1 MEPEYFLLIGVLV
14 LVAVIVFFRC
24 YLSRKAVVRRKLKNA
39 IDKHIS
45 GFMNGDIAKIVGMVD
60 IVGKPLYAPLSG
72 RKCAY
77 YYVLVEQRVSNGKST
92 YWKTIIE
99 EERAGEFLLKDGRYC
114 AHINTQKVKSYL
126 VQDRIY
132 TSGFMED
139 ATEVLE
145 KYLCAHG
152 HKSENFIGLN
162 KSLRYKEGV
171 LEQGEVVAA
180 MGRGEWK
187 DAAQFNL
194 SITLDRVLVIAAT
207 DDEPVYLSD
216 DPATV
221 RSIYS

>member
-1 MEPEYFLLIGVLV
+1 MEPEYFLLIGVLL
-14 LVAVIVFFRC
+14 LVAVIVFFR
-24 YLSRKAVVRRKLKNA
+24 YYYSRKAVVLRKLKNA
-39 IDKHIS
+39 VDKHIS
-45 GFMNGDIAKIVGMVD
+45 GFVNGNIAKIVGRVD
-60 IVGKPLYAPLSG
+60 IVGNPLYAPLSG

-77 YYVLVEQRVSNGKST
+77 YYVMVEQRVSNGKST
-92 YWKTIIE
+92 YWKPIIE
-99 EERAGEFLLKDGRYC
+99 EERAGEFLVKDGRYSV
-114 AHINTQKVKSYL
+114 HINALKVKSYL

-145 KYLCAHG
+145 KFLRAHG
-152 HKSENFIGLN
+152 HKSENLIGLN

-171 LEQGEVVAA
+171 LEQGEVVAV

-194 SITLDRVLVIAAT
+194 PSTTERVLVIAAT
-207 DDEPVYLSD
+207 EDEPVYLSD